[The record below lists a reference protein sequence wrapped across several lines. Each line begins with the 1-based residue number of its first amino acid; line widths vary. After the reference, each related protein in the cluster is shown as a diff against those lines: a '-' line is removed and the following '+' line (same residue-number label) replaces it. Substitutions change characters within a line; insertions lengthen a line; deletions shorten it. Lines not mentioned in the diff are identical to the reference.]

1 MSTTNRILIRA
12 GLAGLLLLAIS
23 VASWSGTVG
32 KITGIVTDAKTGEPL
47 PAAAITIPGTTMGA
61 EASATGE
68 FYILNV
74 PAGAYDVKASHLGY
88 KDILLKDVLVAPDFT
103 ARVEF
108 KLQQTT
114 AVVYEAV
121 EVGAERALVQRD
133 KTTTARFLEGKDLQ
147 NQPIRGYQD
156 AASLQA
162 GVTAEQGALRGGG
175 GVQLEEATN
184 APRLY
189 MRGGRSDE
197 TAYYVD
203 GFSQQDPLTGI
214 STVGI
219 NQNAIQQV
227 VVMTGGF
234 DAEYGKIMSG
244 AVNVITKEGSDKL
257 TGSMEAV
264 TDNLGGSWVGA
275 KKYDYNLYS
284 LQLDGPI
291 PVVRGLHFSA
301 SGERTWEGDRTP
313 KPVDQLG
320 LTTAQENLY
329 KNGRLPGNFSNGYS
343 WQGKLAWDA
352 NRHFKFKAGAIGSW
366 NKWKEYRHS
375 YLFDI
380 AHSPLYLDTNNS
392 VFGTMTHTVSSR
404 LFYELSANWFS
415 TERYRGDGVYFKDQR
430 AYGVNGEAGNPN
442 YDQYLPLFF
451 YGPDH
456 TGGSIWDDYLH
467 RKSSYIG
474 GRGDVTYQWMQHH
487 TGKAG
492 VEYRRHTLRRYQNL
506 YPVNSYKPDAQQPWV
521 DVDHY
526 GYSADGTSE
535 VNSGLDG
542 AKHPVDATVYFQD
555 KYEKEDFVLRAGLRY
570 DYLAAKTQRLR
581 NDALPLGTDRAR
593 LDPAQDLISSKAWNK
608 LSPRIGV
615 GFPIGEGLLFHANY
629 GKFFQQP
636 NLENLYVSYQYL
648 EHKVVTG
655 GYFFPFGNPS
665 LQPEETTAYEIGT
678 TKQLA
683 QNASLDV
690 VVFYK
695 DIRNLTEVQNI
706 PASPNNY
713 SSYRNQ
719 DYGTVKGLDFSLDIR
734 KSHDVSATIFYTLS
748 WANGTGS
755 APNFQRNVAWTAG
768 PNVRPPRMTSPLDFD
783 QRHKLTVNMDWRT
796 EKGGGPLIAGRH
808 WLEKAGLNALL
819 NLASGNPYTSVKPYD
834 EVSLA
839 STSVEPS
846 APLNAGNGPWTFRVD
861 LKADRAVSVGGRD
874 LDFYVWVM
882 NLFNRKNPVNV
893 YQVSGDAYT
902 SGWLS
907 DPRGEASYSTPE
919 DQALY
924 RLKERN
930 PNNFDIPRLVRFG
943 VRVSF

>member
-1 MSTTNRILIRA
+1 MSTTNRILTRV
-12 GLAGLLLLAIS
+12 GLACLLLAVGS
-23 VASWSGTVG
+23 VVAWSGTVG
-32 KITGIVTDAKTGEPL
+32 KITGTVTDAGTGEPL
-47 PAAAITIPGTTMGA
+47 PGAAVTIPGTTIGA
-61 EASATGE
+61 EVSATGE
-68 FYILNV
+68 FFIINV
-74 PAGAYDVKASHLGY
+74 PAGAYDVRVSRVGF
-88 KDILLKDVLVAPDFT
+88 KDFLMRDVLVAPDFT
-103 ARVEF
+103 VRLDF
-108 KLQQTT
+108 KLQQST

-162 GVTAEQGALRGGG
+162 GVVAEQGALRGGG

-189 MRGGRSDE
+189 IRGGRSNE
-197 TAYYVD
+197 TAYFVD

-214 STVGI
+214 STVDI

-244 AVNVITKEGSDKL
+244 AVNVITKDGGDKL
-257 TGSMEAV
+257 AGSLEAA
-264 TDNLGGSWVGA
+264 TDNLGGSWVGS
-275 KKYDYNLYS
+275 KRYDYNLYAAH
-284 LQLDGPI
+284 LDGPV
-291 PVVRGLHFSA
+291 PGVPALRFSA
-301 SGERTWEGDRTP
+301 SGERTWQGDRTP
-313 KPVDQLG
+313 KPIDQLG
-320 LTTAQENLY
+320 LTSAQEDLY
-329 KNGRLPGNFSNGYS
+329 EDGRLPENFSDGYS
-343 WQGKLAWDA
+343 WQGKLSWAA
-352 NRHFKFKAGAIGSW
+352 GRQFKFRAGTTGSW

-380 AHSPLYLDTNNS
+380 AHTPLYLDTNNS
-392 VFGTMTHTVSSR
+392 VFGTMTHTVSPR
-404 LFYELSANWFS
+404 LFYELSANWFT
-415 TERYRGDGVYFKDQR
+415 TERYRGDGVYFKEMRQ
-430 AYGVNGEAGNPN
+430 YGVNGETGNPS
-442 YDQYLPLFF
+442 YDPALPLFF
-451 YGPDH
+451 YGPDVR
-456 TGGSIWDDYLH
+456 GGSIWDDYLH
-467 RKSSYIG
+467 RKSSYLG

-492 VEYRRHTLRRYQNL
+492 VEYRRHTLRRIQNL
-506 YPVNSYKPDAQQPWV
+506 FPANSYKPEDQQPWV

-526 GYSADGTSE
+526 GYTADGSSE
-535 VNSGLDG
+535 VDSGLDG
-542 AKHPVDATVYFQD
+542 AKHPIDATVYFQD

-570 DYLAAKTQRLR
+570 DYLSAETQRLR
-581 NDALPLGTDRAR
+581 NEALPLGEDRAS
-593 LDPAQDLISSKAWNK
+593 LDPEDLIDSKAWHK

-615 GFPIGEGLLFHANY
+615 GFPIGTGLLFHANY

-636 NLENLYVSYQYL
+636 NLENLYVSYEYL
-648 EHKVVTG
+648 EHKVMTG

-665 LQPEETTAYEIGT
+665 LEPEETTAYEIGT
-678 TKQLA
+678 TKELTR
-683 QNASLDV
+683 NASLDF

-695 DIRNLTEVQNI
+695 DIQNLTEVQNI

-719 DYGTVKGLDFSLDIR
+719 DYGTVKGVDLSLDIR
-734 KSHDVSATIFYTLS
+734 RTNNVSASVFYTLS

-796 EKGGGPLIAGRH
+796 EKGGGPLIGSKH
-808 WLEKAGLNALL
+808 WLERSGLNVLL

-839 STSVEPS
+839 STSVEPD
-846 APLNAGNGPWTFRVD
+846 APLNAGNGPWTFRID
-861 LKADRAVSVGGRD
+861 LKADRTIGVGTRD
-874 LDFYVWVM
+874 LNFYVWVL
-882 NLFNRKNPVNV
+882 NVLNRKNPMNV
-893 YQVSGDAYT
+893 YQVSGDAHT

-907 DPRGEASYSTPE
+907 DPRGEASYATPE

-924 RLKERN
+924 RLKELN

-943 VRVSF
+943 MRVNF

>member
-1 MSTTNRILIRA
+1 MFHDRISLRT
-12 GLAGLLLLAIS
+12 GLALLLAA
-23 VASWSGTVG
+23 VLATAASAGTVG
-32 KITGIVTDAKTGEPL
+32 KISGVVKNAATGEPL
-47 PAAAITIPGTTMGA
+47 ANAAVIIVGTTMGA
-61 EASATGE
+61 STAPDGAY
-68 FYILNV
+68 FILNV
-74 PAGAYDVKASHLGY
+74 PAGTYDVQAQVIGY
-88 KDILLKDVLVAPDFT
+88 KPLTIQNVLLAPDFT
-103 ARVEF
+103 TELNFRLEQTVATTLEQVSVE
-108 KLQQTT
+108 
-114 AVVYEAV
+114 
-121 EVGAERALVQRD
+121 AERPLVQRD
-133 KTTTARFLEGKDLQ
+133 KTTTARFVEGKDIQ

-162 GVTAEQGALRGGG
+162 GVASEQNALRGPG
-175 GVQLEEATN
+175 GVQIEEATN
-184 APRLY
+184 GARLY
-189 MRGGRSDE
+189 IRGGRSNE

-257 TGSMEAV
+257 SGSVEAM
-264 TDNLGGSWVGA
+264 TDNLGGSWVGT
-275 KKYDYNLYS
+275 KTYDFNLYS
-284 LQLDGPI
+284 VQVEGPVPGI
-291 PVVRGLHFSA
+291 AGLKFSG
-301 SGERTWEGDRTP
+301 SGERNWEGDRTP
-313 KPVDQLG
+313 KPIDQLG
-320 LTTAQENLY
+320 LTRDQENLY
-329 KNGRLPGNFSNGYS
+329 KDGRLPGNFSNGYS
-343 WQGKLAWDA
+343 WQGKLAWNVA
-352 NRHFKFKAGAIGSW
+352 RSLKIKAGAIGSW
-366 NKWKEYRHS
+366 DKWKEYRHS
-375 YLFDI
+375 YLFDS

-392 VFGTMTHTVSSR
+392 IFGTVTHTVSPR
-404 LFYELSANWFS
+404 LFYELSANWFA
-415 TERYRGDGVYFKDQR
+415 TERFRGDGVYFKDQA
-430 AYGVNGEAGNPN
+430 AYGVHGDAGNPT
-442 YDQYLPLFF
+442 YDSALPLFF
-451 YGPDH
+451 YGPE
-456 TGGSIWDDYLH
+456 TRGGSIWDDYLH
-467 RKSSYIG
+467 RQSSYLG

-506 YPVNSYKPDAQQPWV
+506 YPVNAYKPEGQQPWV

-526 GYSADGTSE
+526 GYTADGNSN
-535 VNSGLDG
+535 VDSGLDG

-555 KYEKEDFVLRAGLRY
+555 KYERDDFVLRAGLRY

-581 NDALPLGTDRAR
+581 NDALPLGVDRAS
-593 LDPAQDLISSKAWNK
+593 LDPEDLVPSKAWNK
-608 LSPRIGV
+608 FSPRVGV
-615 GFPIGEGLLFHANY
+615 GFPIGSGLLFHANY

-648 EHKVVTG
+648 EHKVKTG

-665 LQPEETTAYEIGT
+665 LEPEQTTAYEMGVT
-678 TKQLA
+678 RQLA
-683 QNASLDV
+683 ANASLDM

-695 DIRNLTEVQNI
+695 DVQNLTEVQNI

-719 DYGTVKGLDFSLDIR
+719 DYGTVKGIDLSLDLR
-734 KSHDVSATIFYTLS
+734 RTNNVSATVFYTLS
-748 WANGTGS
+748 WAEGTGS

-783 QRHKLTVNMDWRT
+783 QRHKVTVNMDWRT
-796 EKGGGPLIAGRH
+796 ERGGGPVLAGKH
-808 WLEKAGLNALL
+808 WLEQTGVNVLL
-819 NLASGNPYTSVKPYD
+819 NLASGNPYSPVKPYD

-846 APLNAGNGPWTFRVD
+846 APLNSGSGPWTFRVD
-861 LKADRAVSVGGRD
+861 LKASRSVNVGSRD
-874 LDFYVWVM
+874 LNFYVWVL
-882 NLFNRKNPVNV
+882 NLLNRKNPVSV

-919 DQALY
+919 ERALY

-930 PNNFDIPRLVRFG
+930 PNNFDTPRQVRFG
-943 VRVSF
+943 VRFNF